1 MLPIYKKEI
10 RTYFTQMTGYIF
22 LASLVLLMGLF
33 FVMVNVYGQSGE
45 FYQVLSGT
53 TILFFI
59 LIPALTMRLFAEETR
74 HKTDQLLFTSPLSLW
89 KIVTGKFLA
98 ALTLFTVG
106 VVITMLFP
114 LMLSPFGALPMN
126 MIVSAYIGYYLLG
139 ACFIAIG
146 MFISIL
152 TENQII
158 AAVVTF
164 AVLLFMFLIDANIPK
179 MPIDTTSSFNFVA
192 VLIICA
198 AVLLYFST
206 KNLLVSIAAGAVG
219 VGIALIIYLVNDL
232 VYGGLIGKVMQW
244 VSLYSR
250 FANIINGIIHIGD
263 ILFYIS
269 MSALFIYLT
278 VNTIE
283 KRRWR

>member
-1 MLPIYKKEI
+1 MLSIYKKELHA
-10 RTYFTQMTGYIF
+10 YFTQMIGCVFLALLTFLTGYFFWQYNIGMASPAF
-22 LASLVLLMGLF
+22 NLALVG
-33 FVMVNVYGQSGE
+33 S
-45 FYQVLSGT
+45 
-53 TILFFI
+53 I
-59 LIPALTMRLFAEETR
+59 LILLIMIPLITMRLFSEEVR